1 LFMVAGSLL
10 RCEISNSLLLGHLQI
25 LFRLAKIVSPYED
38 TIFEYEI
45 ASLYVGQRAG
55 VLKGTNRPYDSLHS
69 AFVQTNLLESK
80 VYHGSYQ
87 LCLHKHNT

>member
-1 LFMVAGSLL
+1 MVAGSLV

-38 TIFEYEI
+38 TILTSKT

-55 VLKGTNRPYDSLHS
+55 VLLGTNRPYDSLHC
-69 AFVQTNLLESK
+69 AFVQANLLESK
-80 VYHGSYQ
+80 VYNGSYQ
-87 LCLHKHNT
+87 SCLHKCNT